1 MFAKWIF
8 IAAVVF
14 NQGANDLPTMKQ
26 VTPPVTDAQGTTEVY
41 ETVVRPPCAP
51 GADACPGPVFVARQR
66 FVVCTAPGVWT
77 LSVRL
82 GLIAQEPLGG
92 KVWVGLPDGSEA
104 LLAAFN
110 AAPGAPAYVGSSLQ
124 AQALT
129 YDSCYRIRVESNRP
143 VELMADPR
151 VSFVTVG
158 R

>member
-8 IAAVVF
+8 VSAMVF
-14 NQGANDLPTMKQ
+14 GQGANDLPTMKQ
-26 VTPPVTDAQGTTEVY
+26 VTMPVADLKGTTEVY
-41 ETVVRPPCAP
+41 ETAYREPCQP
-51 GADACPGPVFVARQR
+51 GADACPGITFVARQR
-66 FVVCTAPGVWT
+66 FVFCTAPGVWT
-77 LSVRL
+77 FTVRL

-92 KVWVGLPDGSEA
+92 KVWLGLADGTEA

-110 AAPGAPAYVGSSLQ
+110 AAPGMPAYVGASVQ
-124 AQALT
+124 AQSLT
-129 YDSCYRIRVESNRP
+129 YDSCYRIRLESNRP